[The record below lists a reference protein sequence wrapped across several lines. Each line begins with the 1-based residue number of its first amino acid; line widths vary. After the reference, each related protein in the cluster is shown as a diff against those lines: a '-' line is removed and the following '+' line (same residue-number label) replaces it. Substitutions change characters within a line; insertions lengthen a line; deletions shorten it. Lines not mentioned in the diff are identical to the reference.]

1 METITRHL
9 PVYCMHLAGI
19 KPYYDI
25 VVIGAGMGG
34 LTAAALLSKAGYS
47 VCVLEKEPHA
57 GGYLAGFRR
66 KDFRFDTA
74 IHWLNQCAPGG
85 MANRIFEFLGNDY
98 PRAIPQ
104 RRIRRYKGDGY
115 DYLLTNEPDKLK
127 EQWQQEF
134 PEDKEGIEHFFAAA
148 KKIGQAFANF
158 NHVFRSEETMTVSE
172 RLANKWNLLRFAVAF
187 IPYLKYTGE
196 KGMQK
201 GLARFFTSEKLK
213 KVFAADGEILSC
225 LVPIGWAYYGDFQ
238 SPPHGGGQVLP
249 EWLVHLIRYYNNELH
264 FRCQVQQIMLDEKV
278 CKGVI
283 VEQRGKQ
290 YEISSRYVIAAC
302 DVETLYEKMLPDNII
317 KPAFL
322 KKLQD
327 AELYSSSV
335 TVSIA
340 LDCLPAALGFNEE
353 LVHIAAKGVSL
364 EECNCGDPEKT
375 EISILAP
382 SFRDPSLA
390 PEGKGTLTLFMPAY
404 FHSNG
409 EWQTEKDTAG
419 NYVRGVAYKLLKNKI
434 AEVLIRRV
442 EAEVAPG
449 LRSHILFYDV
459 ATPVTHLRY
468 TGNKNGTMMGAK
480 PGRKNMQSKVAH
492 YQTPVANLLLGGHWA
507 ELGGGVPIA
516 VKAGANACLLILRK
530 EKNAAF
536 QLLAD
541 YMDGK
546 KEADEL
552 NDKSVFLPYNNSW
565 KQIPTP
571 AQRLAAKTHDDTIR

>member
-1 METITRHL
+1 
-9 PVYCMHLAGI
+9 MHLAEI
-19 KPYYDI
+19 KPDYDV

-85 MANRIFEFLGNDY
+85 MASRVFDFLGNDY

-104 RRIRRYKGDGY
+104 KRIRRYKGESY

-127 EQWQQEF
+127 VQWQQEF

-148 KKIGQAFANF
+148 KKIGHAFANF
-158 NHVFRSEETMTVSE
+158 SHVFRSEETMSATE
-172 RLANKWNLLRFAVAF
+172 RLSNKWNLLRFAMAF
-187 IPYLKYTGE
+187 IPWLRYTGE
-196 KGMQK
+196 KGMKK

-213 KVFAADGEILSC
+213 KVFAADTEMLSC

-238 SPPHGGGQVLP
+238 SPPYGGGQVLP
-249 EWLVHLIRYYNNELH
+249 EWLVHLIRYYNNDLH
-264 FRCQVQQIMLDEKV
+264 FRCSVQQILLNGNI
-278 CKGVI
+278 CNGVI
-283 VEQRGKQ
+283 AEQRGKR
-290 YEISSRYVIAAC
+290 YEIRSRYVIAAC
-302 DVETLYEKMLPDNII
+302 DVETLYEKMLPCNTV

-322 KKLQD
+322 KKLQE

-340 LDCLPAALGFNEE
+340 LDCSPAELGFNEE
-353 LVHIAAKGVSL
+353 LIHLAAKGKSIDD
-364 EECNCGDPEKT
+364 CNCGDPEKA

-404 FHSNG
+404 FHSHAD
-409 EWQTEKDTAG
+409 WQTEKDEAG
-419 NYVRGVAYKLLKNKI
+419 NYIRGEAYKTLKNKI
-434 AEVLIRRV
+434 ADVLIRRV
-442 EAEVAPG
+442 EEQVVPG
-449 LRSHILFYDV
+449 LRSHILFCDV

-492 YQTPVANLLLGGHWA
+492 YQTPVQNLLLGGHWA

-516 VKAGANACLLILRK
+516 VKAGANAALLILRK
-530 EKNAAF
+530 EKPDAF
-536 QLLAD
+536 RLLAG

-546 KEADEL
+546 KQINEL
-552 NDKSVFLPYNNSW
+552 KNHAAFLPYNNSW

-571 AQRLAAKTHDDTIR
+571 AQRLAAKMKNDTIQ